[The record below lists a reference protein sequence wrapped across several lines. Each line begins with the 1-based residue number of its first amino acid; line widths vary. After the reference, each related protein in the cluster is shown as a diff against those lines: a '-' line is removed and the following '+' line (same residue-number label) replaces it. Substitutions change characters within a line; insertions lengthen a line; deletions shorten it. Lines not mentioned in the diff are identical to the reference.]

1 MRFGKLALCVLS
13 ASALASGSQVKGCRE
28 LAQELAES
36 LGNAPWQ
43 QRMLPPA
50 SPPQELVFGDGD
62 YLREIALPG
71 GGTRLQFFRRSG
83 DVLKVVQFDMRDG
96 SPIAVE
102 AFALDPNDLPKDITR
117 IDRPQFVFFA
127 RENDAS
133 GYTEVNW
140 FSTEPSG
147 KIRVR
152 RFVGEQGRD
161 LVTSTREETSPPIS
175 AKRIRQANQAR
186 AEERRR
192 QQEVDEIFR
201 KWLEEHEIGEVE
213 FQRALTEAKR
223 SIPQASFDD
232 QRVLAASLAMIDK
245 PLDIQRSWID
255 RGRRVTLHS
264 KAELRELLEGK
275 RKDYSTRFE
284 GNERYFALIDAV
296 NGVRAAGLTD
306 RARRATEA
314 ILATIPDSP

>member
-28 LAQELAES
+28 YAQELAES

-43 QRMLPPA
+43 QRMLPKA
-50 SPPQELVFGDGD
+50 SLPREWGFGDGD
-62 YLREIALPG
+62 HMRETALSG

-83 DVLKVVQFDMRDG
+83 NVLKVVQFDMRDG

-102 AFALDPNDLPKDITR
+102 AFSLDPNDLPTDVTR

-147 KIRVR
+147 KTRVR
-152 RFVGEQGRD
+152 RIVGEQGRD

-175 AKRIRQANQAR
+175 AKRIQQANQAR

-201 KWLEEHEIGEVE
+201 KWLEEYEIGEVA
-213 FQRALTEAKR
+213 FQSALTEAKR
-223 SIPQASFDD
+223 SIPQASFDA

-245 PLDIQRSWID
+245 PMDTQRSWID
-255 RGRRVTLHS
+255 RGRRVTIHS
-264 KAELRELLEGK
+264 KAELRDLLEGK
-275 RKDYSTRFE
+275 RKDDSTRFQE
-284 GNERYFALIDAV
+284 NERYFALIDAV

-306 RARRATEA
+306 RARHATEA
-314 ILATIPDSP
+314 ILATIPEHP